1 MFATKEKKERSL
13 GARLGLKPH
22 RCLSPKCAYVRRP
35 HRPGM
40 HGKARRTMSEFAEQL
55 QEKQRVRAVY
65 GVREAP
71 LEKLFREAQKHRG
84 ITGVTLLKF
93 LEQRLDN
100 VVYRCGFA
108 PSRSVARELVS
119 HGHID
124 VKGRRVT
131 IPSYRVRAGDV
142 VSVHPSSREHPR
154 LRELK
159 ASLDKYAPPSWLL
172 VDAEKIEG
180 TVKSLPA
187 PADTETIFDV
197 GLVVDYYSK

>member
-1 MFATKEKKERSL
+1 MARNTGSVVKQSRKLGIALSNKAAKFMERRPYGPGQHGKGKRSKVSEYGLQLKEKQKM
-13 GARLGLKPH
+13 K
-22 RCLSPKCAYVRRP
+22 
-35 HRPGM
+35 
-40 HGKARRTMSEFAEQL
+40 FI
-55 QEKQRVRAVY
+55 Y
-65 GVREAP
+65 GV
-71 LEKLFREAQKHRG
+71 LERQFRNYFEKATGMKGKTGDNLVKL
-84 ITGVTLLKF
+84 